1 MNRDDPGKQW
11 QMNLA
16 ETRGQYEIGE
26 LSESDMDS
34 SPFVQFAKWYKDA
47 EAACRSF
54 PNNMILSTVDEN
66 NAPFSRVVLLKT
78 MDAHGFVFFTN
89 YKSRKGQQLEANRAA
104 SITIFWPEL
113 ERQVNISGLSEKVS
127 ATESDKYFAIR
138 PRGSQIGA
146 WVSNQSENIPS
157 RETLTHE
164 KDRLEE
170 LYLDREIPRPP
181 HWGGFRIHPQRLEF
195 WQGQPD
201 RLHDRL
207 EYALNNAKWALKR
220 LAP

>member
-1 MNRDDPGKQW
+1 MSKEDPNKQW

-16 ETRGQYEIGE
+16 EVRSQYKIGD

-47 EAACRSF
+47 ETACRYF
-54 PNNMILSTVDEN
+54 PNNMTLSTVDDKG
-66 NAPFSRVVLLKT
+66 APFSRVVLLKT
-78 MDAHGFVFFTN
+78 MDERGFVFYTN
-89 YKSRKGQQLEANRAA
+89 YQSRKGKQLEANTAA

-113 ERQVNISGLSEKVS
+113 ERQVNISGLSEKV
-127 ATESDKYFAIR
+127 TESESDEYFATR

-146 WVSNQSENIPS
+146 WVSNQSETISS
-157 RETLTHE
+157 RETLTLE
-164 KDRLEE
+164 QNRLEE
-170 LYLDREIPRPP
+170 LYLDKEIPRPP
-181 HWGGFRIHPQRLEF
+181 HWGGFRVLPQQVEF

-201 RLHDRL
+201 RLHDRI
-207 EYALNNAKWALKR
+207 EYTLSDDKWSVKR